1 MSTLF
6 SPIKIR
12 NIEIKN
18 RCWVS
23 PMCQYSSVD
32 GLANDW
38 HMVHLGTR
46 AIGGA
51 GLVMTEAA
59 AVSPEGRISPSDLG
73 IWDDKHIKPLQRISK
88 FINYHNAIPAIQ
100 IAHSGRK
107 GSTKKPWEDG
117 YALDKTNGGW
127 DLIGPSPIPFDE
139 RSSTPQEMSISDI
152 NKVIENFVDSAKRA
166 EEAGFKCIEIHM
178 AHGYLIHEFLS
189 PLSNKRSDNYG
200 VNLKG
205 RMKLGLEIAK
215 GIKDVISQDTIL
227 LSRISATDYINN
239 GWSLSESIE
248 FSKELKIVGVDLID
262 CSSGGN
268 ASNANIKLEPGYQ
281 VSFSSQIRKSASI
294 MTGAVGLITEP
305 SHAERILKDNHSDV
319 VFLGREFL
327 RNPYWPLK
335 AEMELDKKNNFPEQ
349 YIRAI

>member
-117 YALDKTNGGW
+117 YALDKINGGW

-205 RMKLGLEIAK
+205 RMKFGLEIAK
-215 GIKDVISQDTIL
+215 GIRDVISEDTIL
-227 LSRISATDYINN
+227 LSRISATDYIND

-268 ASNANIKLEPGYQ
+268 ASNVNIKLEPGYQ

-305 SHAERILKDNHSDV
+305 SHAERILNDSHSDV

-335 AEMELDKKNNFPEQ
+335 AEMELDNKNNFPEQ

>member
-88 FINYHNAIPAIQ
+88 FINYHN
-100 IAHSGRK
+100 
-107 GSTKKPWEDG
+107 E
-117 YALDKTNGGW
+117 
-127 DLIGPSPIPFDE
+127 
-139 RSSTPQEMSISDI
+139 
-152 NKVIENFVDSAKRA
+152 
-166 EEAGFKCIEIHM
+166 
-178 AHGYLIHEFLS
+178 
-189 PLSNKRSDNYG
+189 
-200 VNLKG
+200 
-205 RMKLGLEIAK
+205 
-215 GIKDVISQDTIL
+215 
-227 LSRISATDYINN
+227 
-239 GWSLSESIE
+239 
-248 FSKELKIVGVDLID
+248 
-262 CSSGGN
+262 
-268 ASNANIKLEPGYQ
+268 
-281 VSFSSQIRKSASI
+281 
-294 MTGAVGLITEP
+294 
-305 SHAERILKDNHSDV
+305 
-319 VFLGREFL
+319 
-327 RNPYWPLK
+327 
-335 AEMELDKKNNFPEQ
+335 
-349 YIRAI
+349 

>member
-139 RSSTPQEMSISDI
+139 RSSTPLEMSISDI

-215 GIKDVISQDTIL
+215 GIRDIISEDTIL
-227 LSRISATDYINN
+227 LSRISATDYIND

-305 SHAERILKDNHSDV
+305 SHAERILKDKQSDV

-335 AEMELDKKNNFPEQ
+335 AEMELDNKNTFPEQ